1 MISSV
6 VRNHIEHTFED
17 AEARNLFRRRLG
29 MLSKARNAELD
40 ENDVEAL
47 AELAERYV
55 LETLHLIETCDVA
68 AKQAQAEQL
77 VTPLCETSLKVLA
90 AQIDAPGPTTGLFG
104 LMCDAYIARSLI
116 SLLSDALR
124 SSRGVPLLSSDSHL
138 EAPII
143 RRLLG
148 MRLAAEL
155 DTATDDLLSTPR
167 LKSALNNAFS
177 LQNPLNAN
185 VQGSEWG
192 GTCAEGMASI
202 FNASEDRRN

>member
-6 VRNHIEHTFED
+6 VRNHIEHTLED
-17 AEARNLFRRRLG
+17 GEARSLFRRRLRA
-29 MLSKARNAELD
+29 LSKAQGATLND
-40 ENDVEAL
+40 EDIEAL

-55 LETLHLIETCDVA
+55 QETLHLIETCDVA
-68 AKQAQAEQL
+68 AQQARAEQL

-90 AQIDAPGPTTGLFG
+90 AQIDSAGPATGLFG
-104 LMCDAYIARSLI
+104 LMCDAYIARCLVSR
-116 SLLSDALR
+116 LSDSLR
-124 SSRGVPLLSSDSHL
+124 SSRGVPLLATDSHP

-167 LKSALNNAFS
+167 LKTALNNAYN
-177 LQNPLNAN
+177 LQNPLNAS

-192 GTCAEGMASI
+192 GTCAEGMANI
-202 FNASEDRRN
+202 FSASGIRIS